1 MDVIDVLRARRS
13 VRSYE
18 ARTVEED
25 RLMRVLDAARI
36 APSAKNMQEWKFV
49 VVRDAGT
56 RAALVPA
63 CADQAFVGDAPV
75 VIACCATVTDY
86 AMRCGQV
93 AYPIDVA
100 IAIDHMTLQA
110 AAEGLGTCW
119 IGAFYES
126 QVKAILE
133 IPEAVRVVQMLALGY
148 PAEPLVPAASS
159 AKKRKKLEEIVCR
172 EKWS

>member
-18 ARTVEED
+18 DRAVED
-25 RLMRVLDAARI
+25 DKLARVLEAARI

-49 VVRDAGT
+49 VVRDAET

-63 CADQAFVGDAPV
+63 CADQTFVGDAPV
-75 VIACCATVTDY
+75 AIACCATVTDY
-86 AMRCGQV
+86 AMRCGQL

-126 QVKAILE
+126 QVKQVLG
-133 IPEAVRVVQMLALGY
+133 IPEAVRVVQMLVLGY
-148 PAEPLVPAASS
+148 PASPLVPAASS
-159 AKKRKKLEEIVCR
+159 SKKRKKLEEIVCH
-172 EKWS
+172 EQWS